1 MDQST
6 LENESL
12 RLFIGGLAPEVTEED
27 LQVYFLKFGQV
38 SEYEIIRDAPSSTSR
53 GYGFVSCEN
62 KKTYSRILRQKAHHL
77 GSNLLIVKRAY
88 LKRAEEN
95 KEVQATRKLYVG
107 GFGDDVKRG
116 HLLNYFSGFGKVSNV
131 YMFYDSKGTSGKNFA
146 YIVFE
151 SLEAAQAVIDA
162 PSHSICGKKVCIKN
176 YKKNVKTSSR
186 RKAPQQETGVQ
197 PQNLNL
203 LPHEEPEDFFM
214 EEQPCEENLE
224 LHPEDLEFAKQS
236 GQAHFHIAA
245 GSNFTIPQDTFSP
258 RDNSSTVQAG
268 RQHIHYPSNTLVQGR
283 HAAQQTA
290 AAKTNP
296 KAVLSDFKGH
306 LAHLL
311 RCPHPNTHCN
321 GYIFPEGLRVNVENN
336 VSFELRKLRLQAV
349 MKRRTHLYGSYYGL

>member
-6 LENESL
+6 LENEPL
-12 RLFIGGLAPEVTEED
+12 RLFVGGLAPEVTEED

-38 SEYEIIRDAPSSTSR
+38 SDCEIIRDAPSSASR

-62 KKTYSRILRQKAHHL
+62 KKTYSQILRQKAHNI
-77 GSNLLIVKRAY
+77 GSNQLIVKRAY

-162 PSHSICGKKVCIKN
+162 PSHSVCGKKVCIKN
-176 YKKNVKTSSR
+176 YKKNIKTSSR
-186 RKAPQQETGVQ
+186 RKAPQQEASDKLLDAALN
-197 PQNLNL
+197 PQ
-203 LPHEEPEDFFM
+203 EESEGFLM
-214 EEQPCEENLE
+214 EEHECEERQD
-224 LHPEDLEFAKQS
+224 LHPADSEFISQR
-236 GQAHFHIAA
+236 GQQTFHFTS
-245 GSNFTIPQDTFSP
+245 GSNPSISNGTYMP
-258 RDNSSTVQAG
+258 RDKASAVLAG
-268 RQHIHYPSNTLVQGR
+268 RHHIHHSSNTQVQGR
-283 HAAQQTA
+283 SSAQIPA
-290 AAKTNP
+290 AAKQNP

-306 LAHLL
+306 LAHQV
-311 RCPHPNTHCN
+311 RCQHPISQCN
-321 GYIFPEGLRVNVENN
+321 GFTLNEGLRVNVENN
-336 VSFELRKLRLQAV
+336 VSFELRNLRLEAV
-349 MKRRTHLYGSYYGL
+349 MQRRTHFYGSYYGL